1 MVDNNKKTE
10 KRNNLTNQINRR
22 QMIGGIG
29 SLVVAPSLLAANIQ
43 NAIINPSNS
52 SIDFSDPIQNVAAY
66 VKLVGATKRS
76 MLHTYIKGTIYGVT
90 PDEGVKPMIGYATL
104 IKSIWKPWTDN
115 SFFRTLYSSGYFID
129 LKTGLPAEEFENP
142 FTGEINRPVKII
154 GGPFDRVIRPEVRKF
169 TVRNNDIWINEDLF
183 INVVNKLD
191 PEIWPKASAGKTL
204 NFLYV
209 ESYNGKV
216 SDLAD
221 PEISS
226 APMQLIS
233 THNTSWYPFFLMGQR
248 PGGQYW
254 QAIGNKVAN
263 LERDV
268 PSVLL
273 NYIEKEIPG
282 YFESERPWKQRT
294 VTFQEYKK
302 ERKPVKTLD

>member
-1 MVDNNKKTE
+1 MAGNNKKIE
-10 KRNNLTNQINRR
+10 EQNNLTTQINRR
-22 QMIGGIG
+22 EMIGGLG
-29 SLVVAPSLLAANIQ
+29 SLAVAPSLLAENTQ
-43 NAIINPSNS
+43 DNKINPGNS
-52 SIDFSDPIQNVAAY
+52 SIDFSDPIQNAAAY
-66 VKLVGATKRS
+66 VKLLGTTARGMVH
-76 MLHTYIKGTIYGVT
+76 LYNQGTIYGIT
-90 PDEGVKPMIGYATL
+90 PDEGAKPMIGYTSVL
-104 IKSIWKPWTDN
+104 KGVWKPWTEN
-115 SFFRTLYSSGYFID
+115 SFYYTLYDLGYFMD
-129 LKTGLPAEEFENP
+129 LETGLPIKEFKNP
-142 FTGEINRPVKII
+142 FTGEINWPGKIK

-294 VTFQEYKK
+294 DTFQEYKK
-302 ERKPVKTLD
+302 ERKPVKTLG

>member
-1 MVDNNKKTE
+1 
-10 KRNNLTNQINRR
+10 
-22 QMIGGIG
+22 
-29 SLVVAPSLLAANIQ
+29 
-43 NAIINPSNS
+43 
-52 SIDFSDPIQNVAAY
+52 
-66 VKLVGATKRS
+66 
-76 MLHTYIKGTIYGVT
+76 
-90 PDEGVKPMIGYATL
+90 MIGYAIL

-129 LKTGLPAEEFENP
+129 LKTGLLAEEFENP

-154 GGPFDRVIRPEVRKF
+154 GGPFDEVIRPEVRKF
-169 TVRNNDIWINEDLF
+169 NIRNNDIWINEDVY
-183 INVVNKLD
+183 INVFNKLD

-209 ESYNGKV
+209 ESYSGQV

-254 QAIGNKVAN
+254 QATGKKIAN
-263 LERDV
+263 LEEDV
-268 PSVLL
+268 PPELL
-273 NYIEKEIPG
+273 NYIERELPG
-282 YFESERPWKQRT
+282 YLESERPWKQRT
-294 VTFQEYKK
+294 DTFQEYKK
-302 ERKPVKTLD
+302 ERKPVKTLG